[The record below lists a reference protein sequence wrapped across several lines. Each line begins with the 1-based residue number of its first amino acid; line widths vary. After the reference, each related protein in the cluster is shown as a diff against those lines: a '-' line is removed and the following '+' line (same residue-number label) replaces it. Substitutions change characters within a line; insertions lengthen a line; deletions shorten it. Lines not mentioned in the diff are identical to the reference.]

1 MKKLYHVLL
10 VAVLA
15 SLALSACGG
24 AATAEPADLLEAIK
38 QRGYIL
44 VSTDPNYEPQS
55 FLNTEGERPS
65 DTKCPADTLT
75 TAEMQ
80 GFDVDAAKAIGD
92 GLGVETCF
100 ATPSWDA
107 ITAGNWADKWDVSV
121 GSMTVLTGRQEVLDF
136 SVPYYYSPAV
146 VAVRADSGITSV
158 EELSGQAICAGT
170 ATTYEAWAA
179 NDFTNPNA
187 PPESSILIKAPAD
200 VTVVPLETDQEC
212 AQAIEAGRE
221 DFIAYA
227 TSGTVVD
234 ANIAA
239 GMPVVKL
246 DAPIYYEQLAAA
258 FDKSSTLSTDTLRAE
273 VDRIFTAM
281 HDDGRLSELSNQW
294 FGVDITKAT
303 E

>member
-1 MKKLYHVLL
+1 
-10 VAVLA
+10 
-15 SLALSACGG
+15 
-24 AATAEPADLLEAIK
+24 
-38 QRGYIL
+38 
-44 VSTDPNYEPQS
+44 
-55 FLNTEGERPS
+55 
-65 DTKCPADTLT
+65 
-75 TAEMQ
+75 MQ

-121 GSMTVLTGRQEVLDF
+121 GSMTVLKGRQEVLDF

-158 EELSGQAICAGT
+158 DQLSGQAICAGT
-170 ATTYEAWAA
+170 ATTYEAWAG
-179 NDFTNPNA
+179 NDYANPNA
-187 PPESSILIKAPAD
+187 PPEDSVLIKAPAD

-221 DFIAYA
+221 DFLAYA
-227 TSGTVVD
+227 TSETVVD

-239 GMPVVKL
+239 GMPVVKIET
-246 DAPIYYEQLAAA
+246 PIYYEQLAAA

-294 FGVDITKAT
+294 FGMDITKAN

>member
-1 MKKLYHVLL
+1 MKKLYPLMTVT
-10 VAVLA
+10 VLA
-15 SLALSACGG
+15 SLVLAACG
-24 AATAEPADLLEAIK
+24 AASTPAPTDLLGAIK

-44 VSTDPNYEPQS
+44 VSSDPNYEPQS
-55 FLNTEGERPS
+55 FLNTEGTRPS
-65 DTKCPADTLT
+65 DTKCPGDALT

-80 GFDVDAAKAIGD
+80 GFDVDVAIAIGD

-121 GSMTVLTGRQEVLDF
+121 GSMTVLKGRQEVLDF

-158 EELSGQAICAGT
+158 DQLSGQAICAGT

-179 NDFTNPNA
+179 NDYENPNA
-187 PPESSILIKAPAD
+187 PPESSVLIKAPAD

-246 DAPIYYEQLAAA
+246 DTPIYFEQLAVA
-258 FDKSSTLSTDTLRAE
+258 FDKSSTLPTDTLRAE

-281 HDDGRLSELSNQW
+281 HEDGRLSELSNQW
-294 FGVDITKAT
+294 FGMDITKAN